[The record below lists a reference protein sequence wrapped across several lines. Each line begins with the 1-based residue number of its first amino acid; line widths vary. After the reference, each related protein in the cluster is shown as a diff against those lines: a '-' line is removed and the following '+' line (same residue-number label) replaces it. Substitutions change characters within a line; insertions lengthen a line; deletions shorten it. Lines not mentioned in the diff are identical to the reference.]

1 MGVRRFRRAAVAAV
15 AATALGLSAAACSSR
30 PDGPGS
36 DGTAA
41 PGINSPGINGPGGSG
56 SGASARAEPSA
67 GTSPDAAALAK
78 PPAKVEGA
86 EIVVGDPKAPHTVS
100 VYEDPRCPYC
110 KHFEEGG
117 ARAVARLAAEGKVKI
132 RYTIASFLDADPDEG
147 GSKRAVNAMRA
158 AVERRMFP
166 EFHAAVF
173 AGQPEK
179 ETDDAF
185 TADDLLRIA
194 DKVPG
199 LRGPAFDRAV
209 RENTYQDFVKAA
221 QAAFEDSGVNRSPV
235 VLIDGKESSGDG
247 RAMFDA
253 DAFQRVL
260 AESGVS

>member
-1 MGVRRFRRAAVAAV
+1 MGVRSFRRAAVAVV
-15 AATALGLSAAACSSR
+15 AATALGLSAAACSS
-30 PDGPGS
+30 
-36 DGTAA
+36 
-41 PGINSPGINGPGGSG
+41 GSG
-56 SGASARAEPSA
+56 SGGSGAGEGSRVTGSDVASRAELNVR
-67 GTSPDAAALAK
+67 TSPDAATLAK
-78 PPAKVEGA
+78 LPAKAEGA

-132 RYTIASFLDADPDEG
+132 RYTIASFLDANLGGG

-158 AVERRMFP
+158 SVERGKFA

-173 AGQPEK
+173 ASQPQE

-185 TADDLLRIA
+185 TADNLLKIA

-199 LRGPAFDRAV
+199 LRGAAFDRAV

-221 QAAFEDSGVNRSPV
+221 EAAFEDSGVNSSPV
-235 VLIDGKESSGDG
+235 VLIDGKKPSGDG
-247 RAMFDA
+247 RAIFDA
-253 DAFQRVL
+253 DAFKKVL

>member
-1 MGVRRFRRAAVAAV
+1 M
-15 AATALGLSAAACSSR
+15 
-30 PDGPGS
+30 
-36 DGTAA
+36 
-41 PGINSPGINGPGGSG
+41 
-56 SGASARAEPSA
+56 
-67 GTSPDAAALAK
+67 
-78 PPAKVEGA
+78 
-86 EIVVGDPKAPHTVS
+86 
-100 VYEDPRCPYC
+100 YEDPRCPYC

-158 AVERRMFP
+158 AVERGTFP

-185 TADDLLRIA
+185 TADDLLKIA

-235 VLIDGKESSGDG
+235 VLIDGKEPSGDG

-253 DAFQRVL
+253 DAFQKVL